1 MVGSL
6 EEFKIMLKGEYYNR
20 AKDIMLKYNMGE
32 GDVENILA
40 IMWENGFIDGKH
52 SVKDVKKSEEKIPH
66 TMDAQ
71 IWAREFCET
80 YEKINGREIDFNWMI
95 GWFANSIMAGFDE
108 ACRRHEREENWVY
121 VLKDWQNG
129 VVVALYSR
137 EPTKEQCDK
146 DYELYLGIDL
156 EWEVPKVIYKS
167 GQDSSW
173 NCILERRKVDSP
185 NRITESINIKD
196 LKPYND

>member
-1 MVGSL
+1 MNK
-6 EEFKIMLKGEYYNR
+6 ETT
-20 AKDIMLKYNMGE
+20 
-32 GDVENILA
+32 
-40 IMWENGFIDGKH
+40 
-52 SVKDVKKSEEKIPH
+52 EKIPH
-66 TMDAQ
+66 TTDAL
-71 IWAREFCET
+71 IWARKFCEIYKKNHGT
-80 YEKINGREIDFNWMI
+80 EIDWML

-108 ACRRHEREENWVY
+108 ACRRYEREEKWVY
-121 VLKDWQNG
+121 VLKASQTG

-156 EWEVPKVIYKS
+156 KWEVPRVIYKS

-173 NCILERRKVDSP
+173 NCTLERRKVDSP
-185 NRITESINIKD
+185 NRIAKLISIKD